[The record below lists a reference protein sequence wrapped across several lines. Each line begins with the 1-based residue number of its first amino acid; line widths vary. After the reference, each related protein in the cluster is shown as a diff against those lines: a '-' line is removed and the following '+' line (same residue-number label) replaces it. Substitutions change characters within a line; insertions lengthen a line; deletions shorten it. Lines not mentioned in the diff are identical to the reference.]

1 MIDYLQGYI
10 LLAYRNSIIYLNVSQ
25 YGIDDETDKHVR
37 DEIVQQNW
45 FSTEQKIEHQ
55 RNSFIEI
62 DIAENQICYL
72 DLLENYKIICI

>member
-25 YGIDDETDKHVR
+25 YGICDETDKLVR

-62 DIAENQICYL
+62 DITEH
-72 DLLENYKIICI
+72 